1 VGIQDKI
8 IKIVTDQAANMVK
21 AYETEIEANEIV
33 GCADIIELTKA
44 LLFQQGLKEKTR
56 SQRKRKRIAK

>member
-33 GCADIIELTKA
+33 GCVGIIELKKA
-44 LLFQQGLKEKTR
+44 LLFQQGLKEKE
-56 SQRKRKRIAK
+56 KELLNKLN